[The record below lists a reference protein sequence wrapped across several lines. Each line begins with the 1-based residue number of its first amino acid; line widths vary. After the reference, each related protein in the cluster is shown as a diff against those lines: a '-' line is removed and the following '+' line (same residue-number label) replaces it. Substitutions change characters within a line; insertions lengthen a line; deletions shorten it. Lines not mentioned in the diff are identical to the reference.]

1 MIHISVPLL
10 KFDTQKIMARLAQ
23 EILEQVKLNIKNGVN
38 NNGEPFI
45 PYSPKYAAK
54 KGRSMPDLH
63 VTGRLLSSL
72 KVMFRKNE
80 VVIGVVGERNQ
91 VAEYLNIHK
100 NWSFLNWGSTL
111 DKIFVRIM
119 EEEFVKTF
127 KGGQS

>member
-1 MIHISVPLL
+1 MIHIQVPLL
-10 KFDTQKIMARLAQ
+10 TFDVQKIMARLGQ
-23 EILEQVKLNIKNGVN
+23 EILDQVKLNIKNGVN

-45 PYSPKYAAK
+45 PYSPKYAAL

-72 KVMFRKNE
+72 KVIFRRSE
-80 VVIGVVGERNQ
+80 VVIGVFGDRNQ

-111 DKIFVRIM
+111 DKIFVKIM
-119 EEEFVKTF
+119 EEEFVKVF
-127 KGGQS
+127 NGGQ